1 MTQETGTQILS
12 RARIKCQDNDANS
25 NFAVSDADA
34 LVLLNDILVSLSN
47 DVAVKPKWVAASV
60 SGLTFTSGVATKLTT
75 ADINATEIESF
86 HQSNSDAITFPPS
99 PAIQRVSVQEIMD
112 MFDFDGQT
120 TVGPAAS
127 EWTHVAAEKAQN
139 DTSAGG
145 VEMWRVWAYPVINTT
160 RYIHLR
166 VPAPVTISGLTEKP
180 DVDTVNSRV
189 LSSILAFKMALLK
202 KETSQTFLDGIA
214 REIPPDVF
222 QAAFGAAVRR
232 SQLQDSVVRRNA

>member
-1 MTQETGTQILS
+1 MFQETGTQILA

-25 NFAVSDADA
+25 NYAVSNADA

-86 HQSNSDAITFPPS
+86 HQSNSSTLTFPPS
-99 PAIQRVSVQEIMD
+99 PAIERVSVQEIME

-120 TVGPAAS
+120 TVGPQAS

-139 DTSAGG
+139 DTSTG
-145 VEMWRVWAYPVINTT
+145 VEMWRVWAYPAINTT

-166 VPAPVTISGLTEKP
+166 VPAPITITALGDTP
-180 DVDTVNSRV
+180 DIDSVNSRV
-189 LSSILAFKMALLK
+189 LSSLLAYKMALIK
-202 KETSQTFLDGIA
+202 KETSQTFLQGI
-214 REIPPDVF
+214 INDVPDEVF
-222 QAAFGAAVRR
+222 KSAFGSAIRR
-232 SQLQDSVVRRNA
+232 SQLQDHVVRRNG

>member
-47 DVAVKPKWVAASV
+47 DVAVKPKWVSASS

-99 PAIQRVSVQEIMD
+99 PAIQRVSVQEIME

-139 DTSAGG
+139 DTASG
-145 VEMWRVWAYPVINTT
+145 VEVWRVWAYPVINQT

-166 VPAPVTISGLTEKP
+166 VPAPVTISTLTDKP

-189 LSSILAFKMALLK
+189 LSSLLAYKMALIK
-202 KETSQTFLDGIA
+202 KETSQTFLQGI
-214 REIPPDVF
+214 ISDVPDEVF
-222 QAAFGAAVRR
+222 KAAFGSAVRR